1 MRVPRVA
8 LAVVVGSLV
17 AGSVGVGVVF
27 APSASAVATV
37 TTTQINCGTSA
48 ASPTVTVPTALAA
61 GDTLV
66 VSYTDCNNYNLTR
79 NNFAENSVYNV
90 NGASAQTQTLTVYA
104 GATTAG
110 TTLST
115 LTGSS
120 GGTSKTITIV
130 QAADPWTTKTPPTT
144 GVLGTAYAGYTFAA
158 TGGSNYVNGS
168 GSLPPGLALST
179 SGALSGTPTIPGAY
193 TFAVTATGVSSS
205 TGNIT
210 ITISGVVI
218 SKVTI
223 CHRTRATTNPY
234 VLITVSVNSVIGS
247 GGGNGHSDHNTTSTN
262 LVNPT
267 NNTIAPGSGPFDTS
281 WTYAS
286 NRKWWGDIIP
296 PFSYTSG
303 GSTLTYAGLNWG
315 PTSGTTWAWPNPTG
329 GTSNNW
335 LVASDFAT
343 AVNAAPSSTYKTAV
357 AQCMNLGAAGTAVS
371 SITTPQGL
379 YDLNVN
385 AGVPPSDANSDIDT
399 LDVGLNPYST
409 ATPQAAVPSSATLAA
424 AFAAQVTTVAASSVA
439 QTQAQLNGTLA
450 LTTPTSAN
458 FEYGTDPAG
467 TLTTTTPVSSPST
480 PTSAVVTGLTCGTTY
495 YFRVVGTNSSGTYWG
510 QFL

>member
-8 LAVVVGSLV
+8 LTVVVGSLV

-48 ASPTVTVPTALAA
+48 ASATVTVPTALAA

-79 NNFAENSVYNV
+79 GNFAENSVYNV

-130 QAADPWTTKTPPTT
+130 QAAADPWITKTPPTT
-144 GVLGTAYAGYTFAA
+144 GVLGAAYAGYTFAA
-158 TGGSNYVNGS
+158 TGGSNYVKGS

-210 ITISGVVI
+210 ITISGVM
-218 SKVTI
+218 
-223 CHRTRATTNPY
+223 
-234 VLITVSVNSVIGS
+234 
-247 GGGNGHSDHNTTSTN
+247 ST
-262 LVNPT
+262 
-267 NNTIAPGSGPFDTS
+267 
-281 WTYAS
+281 
-286 NRKWWGDIIP
+286 
-296 PFSYTSG
+296 
-303 GSTLTYAGLNWG
+303 
-315 PTSGTTWAWPNPTG
+315 
-329 GTSNNW
+329 
-335 LVASDFAT
+335 
-343 AVNAAPSSTYKTAV
+343 
-357 AQCMNLGAAGTAVS
+357 
-371 SITTPQGL
+371 
-379 YDLNVN
+379 
-385 AGVPPSDANSDIDT
+385 
-399 LDVGLNPYST
+399 
-409 ATPQAAVPSSATLAA
+409 
-424 AFAAQVTTVAASSVA
+424 
-439 QTQAQLNGTLA
+439 
-450 LTTPTSAN
+450 
-458 FEYGTDPAG
+458 
-467 TLTTTTPVSSPST
+467 
-480 PTSAVVTGLTCGTTY
+480 
-495 YFRVVGTNSSGTYWG
+495 
-510 QFL
+510 